1 MLTAKLHRVRLT
13 RVDRDYEG
21 SIAVDRLL
29 LEEAGILEYEMVH
42 VWNVTNGERLQTYAI
57 AAAAGSGEI
66 CLNGAAAH
74 KGNPDDIV
82 IIAAFAPM
90 EDAQAVAHRPR
101 VVYVDP
107 NNRSRREAQSRSPL
121 TPGDRNEKIEQS
133 NKREEFSANRLGS

>member
-1 MLTAKLHRVRLT
+1 MRMMLTAKLHRVRLT

-21 SIAVDRLL
+21 SIAIDRTL
-29 LEEAGILEYEMVH
+29 LEESGILEYEMVH

-57 AAAAGSGEI
+57 AAPAGSGEI

-90 EDAQAVAHRPR
+90 EESEARRHKPK
-101 VVYVDP
+101 VVYVDSG
-107 NNRSRREAQSRSPL
+107 NRSR
-121 TPGDRNEKIEQS
+121 T
-133 NKREEFSANRLGS
+133 SANGVNGTHAERF

>member
-1 MLTAKLHRVRLT
+1 
-13 RVDRDYEG
+13 
-21 SIAVDRLL
+21 
-29 LEEAGILEYEMVH
+29 MVH

-74 KGNPDDIV
+74 KGSPDDIV

-121 TPGDRNEKIEQS
+121 TPGDRNEQIEKS
-133 NKREEFSANRLGS
+133 NKGEEFSANRLGS

>member
-1 MLTAKLHRVRLT
+1 MRMMLTGKLHRVRLT

-21 SIAVDRLL
+21 SIAIDRLL
-29 LEEAGILEYEMVH
+29 LEESGILEYEMVH

-57 AAAAGSGEI
+57 AAPAGSGEI

-90 EDAQAVAHRPR
+90 EEAQARTQRPK
-101 VVYVDP
+101 VVYVDGH
-107 NNRSRREAQSRSPL
+107 NRSRKL
-121 TPGDRNEKIEQS
+121 TANGAGDKDRIG
-133 NKREEFSANRLGS
+133 SASAERF